1 MSEMKGQDKRFS
13 KRMEINAKI
22 KLKSIGSKMAMF
34 ELNMDEIE
42 VDVIN
47 ISKGG
52 MAFKTR
58 ERLPLNSF
66 YDVNV
71 VLWTKENIDSVIQI
85 IRMESNEEDS
95 YITYGCKFIGITAAD
110 QFKMDVYEIVSDVQT
125 DIV

>member
-66 YDVNV
+66 YDVNG